1 MSRSKIKYWSIL
13 VFVLIL
19 TASNQFLPKNLVYA
33 DSDEST
39 QIDAISVK
47 AEDRE
52 SVVESQKFFEMFMD
66 DQSPKRSRSL
76 GQDTFISPLSGKMIK
91 LLMLNKDIVISILEN
106 EDINLDEASIAFES
120 LTETNQIANF
130 QEVDGE
136 YILTNLEMTDS
147 GTLSIDLDY
156 VENYI
161 NDNKLDSEK
170 VAYVRTGLRPDLAF
184 VYSTET
190 KEIIPFYKNIGDFI
204 EIEGV
209 KNGQKYKAE
218 ELRGPL
224 QKYYDAI
231 YTVVPEEGITKGS
244 ELFGAPSKSVLG
256 NKDLSENLSINNSK
270 YKLVRSIIITS
281 LSMIATGIAILYTS
295 NRKKL
300 KQRKNKD

>member
-91 LLMLNKDIVISILEN
+91 LLMLDKDIVISILEN

-209 KNGQKYKAE
+209 NNGQIYKAE

-244 ELFGAPSKSVLG
+244 ELFGGPSKSVFG
-256 NKDLSENLSINNSK
+256 KNDLSENLSINNSK
-270 YKLVRSIIITS
+270 YKLVRSIIIAT

-300 KQRKNKD
+300 KQRKNQD

>member
-1 MSRSKIKYWSIL
+1 MSRFKIKYWIIL
-13 VFVLIL
+13 GFVLIV
-19 TASNQFLPKNLVYA
+19 TASSHILPKNLVYA
-33 DSDEST
+33 DSDEGT
-39 QIDAISVK
+39 QIDAISIK
-47 AEDRE
+47 AKDKE
-52 SVVESQKFFEMFMD
+52 SVNESQKFFELFID
-66 DQSPKRSRSL
+66 DQSPRRSRSL

-106 EDINLDEASIAFES
+106 EDINLNEASIAFES

-136 YILTNLEMTDS
+136 YILTNLEMTNS

-170 VAYVRTGLRPDLAF
+170 IAYVRTGLRPDLAF

-190 KEIIPFYKNIGDFI
+190 KEIIPFYKKIGDFI

-209 KNGQKYKAE
+209 THGQIYKAE

-224 QKYYDAI
+224 QKYYDET

-244 ELFGAPSKSVLG
+244 ELFGVPSKSVFGKKNLR
-256 NKDLSENLSINNSK
+256 ENFRINNSK
-270 YKLVRSIIITS
+270 SKLVRSIIIAT
-281 LSMIATGIAILYTS
+281 LSMIATGIGILYTC
-295 NRKKL
+295 NRKKC
-300 KQRKNKD
+300 KRKMSQD

>member
-13 VFVLIL
+13 GFVLIV
-19 TASNQFLPKNLVYA
+19 TASSHILPKNLVYA

-39 QIDAISVK
+39 QIDVISIK
-47 AEDRE
+47 AKDKE
-52 SVVESQKFFEMFMD
+52 SVNESQKFFELFID
-66 DQSPKRSRSL
+66 DQSPRRSRSL

-91 LLMLNKDIVISILEN
+91 LLMLDNDIVISILEN

-136 YILTNLEMTDS
+136 YILTNLEMTNS

-170 VAYVRTGLRPDLAF
+170 IAYIRTGLRPDLTF

-190 KEIIPFYKNIGDFI
+190 KEIIPFYKKIGDFI

-209 KNGQKYKAE
+209 KHGQIYKAE

-244 ELFGAPSKSVLG
+244 ELFGVPSKSVFG
-256 NKDLSENLSINNSK
+256 KKDLSENFRINNSK
-270 YKLVRSIIITS
+270 SKLVRSIIIAT
-281 LSMIATGIAILYTS
+281 LSMIATGIGILYTC
-295 NRKKL
+295 NRKKC
-300 KQRKNKD
+300 KQKMSQD

>member
-19 TASNQFLPKNLVYA
+19 TSSNQFLPKNLVYA

-190 KEIIPFYKNIGDFI
+190 EEIIPFYKNIGDFI

-209 KNGQKYKAE
+209 RHGQIYKTE

>member
-1 MSRSKIKYWSIL
+1 MSRFKIKYWSIL
-13 VFVLIL
+13 GFVLIV
-19 TASNQFLPKNLVYA
+19 TASSHILPKNSVYA
-33 DSDEST
+33 DSDEGT
-39 QIDAISVK
+39 QIDAISIK
-47 AEDRE
+47 AKDKE
-52 SVVESQKFFEMFMD
+52 SVNESQKFFELFID
-66 DQSPKRSRSL
+66 DQSPRRSRSL
-76 GQDTFISPLSGKMIK
+76 GQDTFISPLSGNMIK
-91 LLMLNKDIVISILEN
+91 LLMLDNDIVISILEN

-136 YILTNLEMTDS
+136 YILTNLEMTNS

-170 VAYVRTGLRPDLAF
+170 IAYVRTGLRPDLAF

-190 KEIIPFYKNIGDFI
+190 KEIIPFYKKIGDFI

-209 KNGQKYKAE
+209 THGQIYKVE

-224 QKYYDAI
+224 QKYYDET

-244 ELFGAPSKSVLG
+244 ELFGVPSKSVFG
-256 NKDLSENLSINNSK
+256 KKNLSENFRINNSK
-270 YKLVRSIIITS
+270 SKLVRSIIIAT
-281 LSMIATGIAILYTS
+281 LSMIATGIGILYTC
-295 NRKKL
+295 NRKKC
-300 KQRKNKD
+300 KRKMSQD

>member
-13 VFVLIL
+13 GFVLIV
-19 TASNQFLPKNLVYA
+19 TASSHILPKNLVYA

-39 QIDAISVK
+39 QIDVISIK
-47 AEDRE
+47 AKDKE
-52 SVVESQKFFEMFMD
+52 SVNESQKFFELFID
-66 DQSPKRSRSL
+66 DQSPRRSRSL

-91 LLMLNKDIVISILEN
+91 LLMLDNDIVISILEN
-106 EDINLDEASIAFES
+106 EDINLNEASIAFES

-190 KEIIPFYKNIGDFI
+190 EEIIPFYKNIGDFI

-209 KNGQKYKAE
+209 KNGQIYKAE

-231 YTVVPEEGITKGS
+231 YTVVPEEGITKVS
-244 ELFGAPSKSVLG
+244 ELFGGPSKSVFG
-256 NKDLSENLSINNSK
+256 KNDLSENFRINNSK
-270 YKLVRSIIITS
+270 SKLVRSIIIAT

-295 NRKKL
+295 NRKKT
-300 KQRKNKD
+300 

>member
-13 VFVLIL
+13 GFVLIV
-19 TASNQFLPKNLVYA
+19 TASSHILPKNLVYA

-39 QIDAISVK
+39 QIDVISIK
-47 AEDRE
+47 AKDKE
-52 SVVESQKFFEMFMD
+52 SVNESQKFFELFID
-66 DQSPKRSRSL
+66 DQSPRRSRSL

-91 LLMLNKDIVISILEN
+91 LLMLDNDIVISILEN

-136 YILTNLEMTDS
+136 YILTNLEMTNS

-170 VAYVRTGLRPDLAF
+170 IAYIRTGLRPDLTF

-190 KEIIPFYKNIGDFI
+190 KEIIPFYKKIGDFI

-209 KNGQKYKAE
+209 THGQIYKAE

-224 QKYYDAI
+224 QKYYDAT

-244 ELFGAPSKSVLG
+244 ELFGVPSKSVFG
-256 NKDLSENLSINNSK
+256 KKILSENFRINNSK
-270 YKLVRSIIITS
+270 SKLVRSIIIAT
-281 LSMIATGIAILYTS
+281 LSMIATGIGILYTC
-295 NRKKL
+295 NRKKC
-300 KQRKNKD
+300 KQKMSQD

>member
-91 LLMLNKDIVISILEN
+91 LLMLDKDIVISILEN

-209 KNGQKYKAE
+209 NNGQIYKAE

-231 YTVVPEEGITKGS
+231 YTVVPEEGIAKGS

>member
-66 DQSPKRSRSL
+66 DQSSKRSRSL

-91 LLMLNKDIVISILEN
+91 LLMLDKDIVISILEN

-209 KNGQKYKAE
+209 RHGQIYKTE